1 MPSIRRLGRAL
12 PGRSPHHERNP
23 RSGSKRPVD
32 VRENRDRGKCF
43 RLRRLAEL
51 GTWYGRHSVGIVK
64 AQWRRDDDPSDLIVL
79 DPFKHSALV
88 HLPIVPDLADVAHRG
103 AGDTVLLEMAEGEGF
118 EPPVPLATESV
129 LPRRKGQSRKCRYLA
144 GTDGSNLLPSAGESG
159 RGVSGKLAMPPMG
172 QREGAACEAGAGS
185 GD

>member
-1 MPSIRRLGRAL
+1 M
-12 PGRSPHHERNP
+12 
-23 RSGSKRPVD
+23 
-32 VRENRDRGKCF
+32 RENRDRGKCF

-129 LPRRKGQSRKCRYLA
+129 LPRRKG
-144 GTDGSNLLPSAGESG
+144 
-159 RGVSGKLAMPPMG
+159 
-172 QREGAACEAGAGS
+172 
-185 GD
+185 